1 VSSAQP
7 SDQLS
12 DRPWLGAYPPGV
24 PHDLEVPAVPLT
36 RLLDDAAA
44 AFPSAVAISYAGRTL
59 TYRELVREVDRFAGS
74 LADLGI
80 GRGDRVMV
88 VLPNCP
94 QHVVTTFAALRVGAV
109 AVPCNPQAT
118 AAELAQQVALVA
130 PAVVVALDR
139 AVATVLEAAPELPRE
154 RLVVTSL
161 LDYYPASRRLQLAS
175 PLPKARRR
183 RRRLTAEVPKGT
195 RDFGRLVARG
205 RPARQVE
212 LDPLRDAAVLQFTG
226 GTTGQARA
234 AVLTHTNLVANA
246 YQTRLWLP
254 EATAGRE
261 TTLAVLPLFHV
272 FGLTMCLFTTVLLA
286 GRLVL
291 VPRFDVDEV
300 LEAIDEERPTLFPGV
315 PPIFQALAD
324 APSIR
329 RHDLSSVRACISGAM
344 KLPVATQERFQR
356 ATGVRLVEG
365 YGTTETSPATHANPV
380 GDGNRPGTVGVPLPG
395 TDARIIDGELA
406 VRGPQVFAGY
416 WADADGAD
424 GRTEGGWFLTG
435 DLAEMDDDG
444 YFTIVGRKK
453 DLIIAGGFNIYPGE
467 VEEVIAQLD
476 GVAECVVVGLPD
488 RYRGETVKA
497 YVVRRPDVEL
507 DERAVTAHCER
518 HLSAYKVP
526 KLVEFRAEL
535 PRSAVGK
542 ALRRVLVDEE
552 LATREQQA

>member
-1 VSSAQP
+1 
-7 SDQLS
+7 
-12 DRPWLGAYPPGV
+12 
-24 PHDLEVPAVPLT
+24 
-36 RLLDDAAA
+36 
-44 AFPSAVAISYAGRTL
+44 
-59 TYRELVREVDRFAGS
+59 
-74 LADLGI
+74 
-80 GRGDRVMV
+80 
-88 VLPNCP
+88 
-94 QHVVTTFAALRVGAV
+94 
-109 AVPCNPQAT
+109 
-118 AAELAQQVALVA
+118 
-130 PAVVVALDR
+130 
-139 AVATVLEAAPELPRE
+139 
-154 RLVVTSL
+154 
-161 LDYYPASRRLQLAS
+161 
-175 PLPKARRR
+175 
-183 RRRLTAEVPKGT
+183 
-195 RDFGRLVARG
+195 
-205 RPARQVE
+205 
-212 LDPLRDAAVLQFTG
+212 
-226 GTTGQARA
+226 
-234 AVLTHTNLVANA
+234 
-246 YQTRLWLP
+246 
-254 EATAGRE
+254 
-261 TTLAVLPLFHV
+261 
-272 FGLTMCLFTTVLLA
+272 
-286 GRLVL
+286 
-291 VPRFDVDEV
+291 
-300 LEAIDEERPTLFPGV
+300 
-315 PPIFQALAD
+315 
-324 APSIR
+324 
-329 RHDLSSVRACISGAM
+329 M